1 MDLVRCEGAS
11 SGGSGALILRA
22 LPLDRRVPALITPPS
37 LGSPLLNYA
46 YSNNPPGPGDDLFPS
61 GRVLTPS
68 SPITGSGEDDVRLY
82 SAPMVLENVKAPG
95 VSTMRVL
102 GVGDDFPGTSL
113 VYRHRGSSPVLN
125 DAKRC
130 VDTNDLGNV
139 KVNVCSPA
147 KRQIPDLVT
156 PEDYSVASLYKYRAL
171 SPVTTQT
178 HDAKH
183 YSKCIVLDGSLSGTN
198 GSFPVNKDID
208 TMREMYRYQDTLAQD
223 TYKGLYL
230 YDLSTSTKE
239 QNLHERPGSNTIYRT
254 NSRQG
259 VIWDA
264 SVSPPVGSLLT
275 APGAPPMSGP
285 LNTGLHIQNRGR
297 RGGSRGGGGGRRG
310 NFGCPGS
317 ERATSPTIVKK
328 RRLAA
333 NARERRRMNGLNEAF
348 DRLREVIPSLGEDHK
363 LSKFE
368 TLQMAQ
374 TYISALCDLLDRGK
388 R

>member
-1 MDLVRCEGAS
+1 
-11 SGGSGALILRA
+11 
-22 LPLDRRVPALITPPS
+22 
-37 LGSPLLNYA
+37 
-46 YSNNPPGPGDDLFPS
+46 
-61 GRVLTPS
+61 
-68 SPITGSGEDDVRLY
+68 
-82 SAPMVLENVKAPG
+82 MVLESVKAPG
-95 VSTMRVL
+95 VSTMKVL
-102 GVGDDFPGTSL
+102 GVSDDFPSTSL

-130 VDTNDLGNV
+130 VDTDVMNDVKTNV
-139 KVNVCSPA
+139 SSVA
-147 KRQIPDLVT
+147 KRQISDLVT
-156 PEDYSVASLYKYRAL
+156 PEDYSVATLYKYRAL

-178 HDAKH
+178 YDGKH
-183 YSKCIVLDGSLSGTN
+183 YSKCIVLDGALSGNN
-198 GSFPVNKDID
+198 GSFPVNKNVD
-208 TMREMYRYQDTLAQD
+208 TMREMYRHQDTLSQD

-230 YDLSTSTKE
+230 YDLSTNTKE

-275 APGAPPMSGP
+275 APGVSPMSGP

-310 NFGCPGS
+310 NFGCPGP

>member
-37 LGSPLLNYA
+37 SGSSLQNYA
-46 YSNNPPGPGDDLFPS
+46 YSNNPPGPGDDLFSS

-68 SPITGSGEDDVRLY
+68 SPITGSAEDDVRFY
-82 SAPMVLENVKAPG
+82 SAPMILENVKTPG
-95 VSTMRVL
+95 VGTMKVL
-102 GVGDDFPGTSL
+102 GVSDDFPSTSL
-113 VYRHRGSSPVLN
+113 VYRHRGSSPLLN
-125 DAKRC
+125 DTKRC
-130 VDTNDLGNV
+130 VDTDDLGDVKANV
-139 KVNVCSPA
+139 TSLG
-147 KRQIPDLVT
+147 KRQISDLVT
-156 PEDYSVASLYKYRAL
+156 AEDYSVATLYKYRAL
-171 SPVTTQT
+171 SPVTTQSY
-178 HDAKH
+178 DAKH
-183 YSKCIVLDGSLSGTN
+183 YSKCIVLDGSISGTN
-198 GSFPVNKDID
+198 GSFPMNKDID
-208 TMREMYRYQDTLAQD
+208 TMREMYRHQDTLSQD
-223 TYKGLYL
+223 AYKGLYL
-230 YDLSTSTKE
+230 YDLSTNTKE

-259 VIWDA
+259 VIWDT
-264 SVSPPVGSLLT
+264 SVSPPVGSLLN

-285 LNTGLHIQNRGR
+285 LNPGLHIQNRGR

-310 NFGCPGS
+310 NFGCPGP
-317 ERATSPTIVKK
+317 ERATSPTVVKK

>member
-1 MDLVRCEGAS
+1 
-11 SGGSGALILRA
+11 
-22 LPLDRRVPALITPPS
+22 
-37 LGSPLLNYA
+37 
-46 YSNNPPGPGDDLFPS
+46 
-61 GRVLTPS
+61 
-68 SPITGSGEDDVRLY
+68 
-82 SAPMVLENVKAPG
+82 MVLENVKAPG

-102 GVGDDFPGTSL
+102 GVDDDFPSTSL
-113 VYRHRGSSPVLN
+113 VYRHRGSPPVLN

-130 VDTNDLGNV
+130 VETDGVSDV
-139 KVNVCSPA
+139 KANVCSTA
-147 KRQIPDLVT
+147 KRQISGLVT
-156 PEDYSVASLYKYRAL
+156 PEDYSVATLYKYRAL
-171 SPVTTQT
+171 SPITT
-178 HDAKH
+178 HNYDGKH
-183 YSKCIVLDGSLSGTN
+183 YSKCIVLDGSLSGSN
-198 GSFPVNKDID
+198 GSFAVNKDVD
-208 TMREMYRYQDTLAQD
+208 TMREMYRQQDTLSQD

-230 YDLSTSTKE
+230 YDLSTNAKE
-239 QNLHERPGSNTIYRT
+239 INLHERPGNNTIYRT
-254 NSRQG
+254 NGRQG

-275 APGAPPMSGP
+275 TSGAPPMSGP

-297 RGGSRGGGGGRRG
+297 RGGSRGSGAGRRG

-317 ERATSPTIVKK
+317 ERAPSPTVVKK

>member
-11 SGGSGALILRA
+11 SGGSGAMILRA
-22 LPLDRRVPALITPPS
+22 LPLDRRLPGLITPPS
-37 LGSPLLNYA
+37 SGSSVQNYVFG
-46 YSNNPPGPGDDLFPS
+46 NNPPPHGDELFSP

-68 SPITGSGEDDVRLY
+68 SPITGSAEDDVRLY
-82 SAPMVLENVKAPG
+82 PAPVVLENVKAPG
-95 VSTMRVL
+95 ISPMRIL
-102 GVGDDFPGTSL
+102 GVNEDFPSTSVL
-113 VYRHRGSSPVLN
+113 YRHRESSPALH
-125 DAKRC
+125 DGKRC
-130 VDTNDLGNV
+130 LETDEMNGVKANV
-139 KVNVCSPA
+139 TSPA
-147 KRQIPDLVT
+147 KRQISDPVT
-156 PEDYSVASLYKYRAL
+156 AEDNSVATLYKYRAL
-171 SPVTTQT
+171 SPVTTQAY
-178 HDAKH
+178 DGRH
-183 YSKCIVLDGSLSGTN
+183 YSKCIVRDRSVSGAN

-208 TMREMYRYQDTLAQD
+208 TVREMYRHQDMLSQD
-223 TYKGLYL
+223 RYKGLYL
-230 YDLSTSTKE
+230 YDLSTNTKE
-239 QNLHERPGSNTIYRT
+239 SNLHERPGNNNAMYRT
-254 NSRQG
+254 NSRQDI
-259 VIWDA
+259 IWDA

-275 APGAPPMSGP
+275 APGAPPVSGP
-285 LNTGLHIQNRGR
+285 LNTGLHIQNRSR
-297 RGGSRGGGGGRRG
+297 RGGSRGGGGRRG
-310 NFGCPGS
+310 SFGCPVS

>member
-22 LPLDRRVPALITPPS
+22 LPLDRRVPTLITPPS
-37 LGSPLLNYA
+37 SGSPLQNYA
-46 YSNNPPGPGDDLFPS
+46 YNNNPPGPGDDFFSS
-61 GRVLTPS
+61 GRIITPS
-68 SPITGSGEDDVRLY
+68 SPITGSAEDDVRLY

-95 VSTMRVL
+95 VSALKVL
-102 GVGDDFPGTSL
+102 GVSDDFQSTSL

-130 VDTNDLGNV
+130 VDTGDMGDVKSNV
-139 KVNVCSPA
+139 SSVA
-147 KRQIPDLVT
+147 KRQMSDLVT
-156 PEDYSVASLYKYRAL
+156 PEDYSVATLYKYRAL
-171 SPVTTQT
+171 SPVTTQNY
-178 HDAKH
+178 DAKH
-183 YSKCIVLDGSLSGTN
+183 YSKCIMLDGAISGTN
-198 GSFPVNKDID
+198 GSFPVNKSID
-208 TMREMYRYQDTLAQD
+208 TMREMYRHQDTFSQD

-230 YDLSTSTKE
+230 YDLSTNTKE
-239 QNLHERPGSNTIYRT
+239 QNLNERPASNTIYRT

-275 APGAPPMSGP
+275 APGASPMSGP

-310 NFGCPGS
+310 NFGCPGP
-317 ERATSPTIVKK
+317 ERATSPTVVKK

>member
-1 MDLVRCEGAS
+1 MDLARCEGAS

-37 LGSPLLNYA
+37 SGSPLQNYA
-46 YSNNPPGPGDDLFPS
+46 YSSNPPGSGDDLFSS

-68 SPITGSGEDDVRLY
+68 SPITGSAEDDVRLY
-82 SAPMVLENVKAPG
+82 SAPVVLEKVKPPG
-95 VSTMRVL
+95 VNTMRVL
-102 GVGDDFPGTSL
+102 GVSDDFPSTSL
-113 VYRHRGSSPVLN
+113 VYRHRGTSPVIS

-130 VDTNDLGNV
+130 VETDDLGDV
-139 KVNVCSPA
+139 KPNVCSSA
-147 KRQIPDLVT
+147 KRQISDLVS
-156 PEDYSVASLYKYRAL
+156 PEDYSVATLYKYRAL
-171 SPVTTQT
+171 SPVTTQ
-178 HDAKH
+178 AYEGKH
-183 YSKCIVLDGSLSGTN
+183 YSKCIVLDGSISGTN
-198 GSFPVNKDID
+198 GSFPVNKDI
-208 TMREMYRYQDTLAQD
+208 EMYRHQDMLSQD

-230 YDLSTSTKE
+230 YDLSTNTKE
-239 QNLHERPGSNTIYRT
+239 SNLHERSVSHNTIYRT

-275 APGAPPMSGP
+275 APGASPMSGP

-297 RGGSRGGGGGRRG
+297 RGGSRGGGGRRG

-317 ERATSPTIVKK
+317 ERATSPTVVKK